1 MRIDTFIL
9 VNNEEKIIEYVM
21 RHYSQFSHVV
31 ILDNNSSDQTIPIA
45 KKMGA
50 EIWKYNVPDEM
61 NDKVNMDIKNNCW
74 KRSSADWCIVIDAD
88 EFVYHPDL
96 IGFLE
101 KTSATIIA
109 PTWCEMY
116 AEKFPTTKKQIY
128 DEVKTGTVGHCH
140 GHSKINLLRPSQIR
154 EMNWDAGCHNAKPIG
169 NVIPL
174 LECEI
179 KTLHMRWLSKE
190 YVIARSEYTA
200 RRMSMIN
207 KKMGWSF
214 HFAFEPEKLSAIFDE
229 DMKKVTKI
237 L

>member
-1 MRIDTFIL
+1 MKIEAYIL
-9 VNNEEKIIEYVM
+9 VNNEEKLMPYIM
-21 RHYSQFSHVV
+21 RHYSKFSHV
-31 ILDNNSSDQTIPIA
+31 ILLDNNSNDRTIKIGHR
-45 KKMGA
+45 MGA
-50 EIWKYNVPDEM
+50 EIWKYQVPDEM

-74 KRSSADWCIVIDAD
+74 KQSQADWVIVIDAD

-101 KTSATIIA
+101 KTNATIIA
-109 PTWCEMY
+109 PQWCEMY
-116 AEKFPTTKKQIY
+116 SEKFPTTKGQIY
-128 DEVKTGTVGHCH
+128 EEVKTGRVGHCH
-140 GHSKINLLRPSQIR
+140 GHSKINLFRPSQIR

-190 YVIARSEYTA
+190 YVIARSQYTA
-200 RRMSMIN
+200 KRMSAMN

-214 HFAFEPEKLSAIFDE
+214 HFAWEPEKLSKIFDD
-229 DMKKVTKI
+229 DMKTVIKVI
-237 L
+237 